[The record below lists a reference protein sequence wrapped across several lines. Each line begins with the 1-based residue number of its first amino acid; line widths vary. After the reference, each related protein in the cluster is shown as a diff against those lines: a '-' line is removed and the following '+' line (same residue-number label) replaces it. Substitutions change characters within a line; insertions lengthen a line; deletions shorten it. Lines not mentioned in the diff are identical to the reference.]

1 MSYNAA
7 VYTVFIA
14 SPGDV
19 IEERDIAREV
29 VMEWNYIHSESR
41 KVVLMPLGW
50 ETHSS
55 PEMGEPPQAIINRQV
70 ADKADILVGVFWTR
84 LGTPTETY
92 ESGTVEE
99 IQRHISSKKPTML
112 YFSTREVAP
121 DMLDATQYEKLRKF
135 KDDCQSKGLF
145 QSFKS
150 PDEFREK
157 LRRQLHK
164 KLNEY
169 APPPETATTTK
180 TQVPTG
186 QISLS
191 EEAEVLYRAVL
202 DDDDGRIWVIRDS
215 SGTEIM
221 VGKKVFAHSRGR
233 KEIAPW
239 EGAIEDLLR
248 RKLVKPG
255 NNSGSMFEITNEGYV
270 QANKLPLSHST

>member
-1 MSYNAA
+1 
-7 VYTVFIA
+7 
-14 SPGDV
+14 
-19 IEERDIAREV
+19 
-29 VMEWNYIHSESR
+29 MEWNYIYSESR

-135 KDDCQSKGLF
+135 RDSCQSKGLF

-150 PDEFREK
+150 PEQFRER
-157 LRRQLHK
+157 LRRQLHQ

-169 APPPETATTTK
+169 APALETSADTK
-180 TQVPTG
+180 TQDSTS
-186 QISLS
+186 QTSLP
-191 EEAEVLYRAVL
+191 EEAEVLYRAAI

-215 SGTEIM
+215 SGTEIT
-221 VGKKVFAHSRGR
+221 VGKKVFAHSAVR

-255 NNSGSMFEITNEGYV
+255 NNNGSMFEITNEGYL
-270 QANKLPLSHST
+270 QASNLL